1 MCLFSGLLPF
11 VCWFDVCIGSL
22 FLLFV
27 VCPLLLCRPLCAVLS
42 RGLRIQYRIEFGA
55 PRPQHLSKILL
66 LPGVVKYKELKRGK
80 RESACIAYSRFFFN
94 KAINEGAKMISS
106 TNESKPDSTRNKF
119 GVTKLERTKM

>member
-1 MCLFSGLLPF
+1 MEGFLAVFFCWSVAAALVGVPSSMCLFSGLLPF

-42 RGLRIQYRIEFGA
+42 QGLRIQYRIEFGA
-55 PRPQHLSKILL
+55 PRPRHLSKILL

-80 RESACIAYSRFFFN
+80 RERAPVSPTLGFFL
-94 KAINEGAKMISS
+94 
-106 TNESKPDSTRNKF
+106 
-119 GVTKLERTKM
+119 TKQ

>member
-22 FLLFV
+22 FLFFV

-80 RESACIAYSRFFFN
+80 RESACIAYSRFFFKQSN
-94 KAINEGAKMISS
+94 KRR
-106 TNESKPDSTRNKF
+106 SKNDQ
-119 GVTKLERTKM
+119 LYERK